1 MKIFKKIVAVVF
13 EIVQTVLILCW
24 VLYSPIYT
32 CMLAYNAACYV
43 NYGKAATP
51 YIVIVVATLIFI
63 VNIIWLNRI
72 DNQRKEEKK
81 NG

>member
-1 MKIFKKIVAVVF
+1 MKKILKTLL
-13 EIVQTVLILCW
+13 EIIEGIIILCW
-24 VLYSPIYT
+24 VLYSPIWT

-43 NYGKAATP
+43 NYGKVATP
-51 YIVIVVATLIFI
+51 YIVIVIATIIYI